1 MISSVNSSISALHA
15 FKTKLGVTA
24 NNIANVNTDEF
35 KKSRA
40 TLKEGV
46 NGGVQVEVDRVDTP
60 GHRYQEL
67 QGDQMVEIES
77 SNVNL
82 EEELPNLMVTQH
94 AYKANLK
101 VLQTYDQMLGSLL
114 DTIG

>member
-1 MISSVNSSISALHA
+1 MISPVNSSISALQA
-15 FKTKLGVTA
+15 FRTKLGVTA
-24 NNIANVNTDEF
+24 NNVANVNTEEF

-40 TLKEGV
+40 TFKEGV
-46 NGGVQVEVDRVDTP
+46 NGDVQVEIDRIDTP

-67 QGDQMVEIES
+67 QGDQMVEVES

-101 VLQTYDQMLGSLL
+101 VLQTYDQLLGSLL